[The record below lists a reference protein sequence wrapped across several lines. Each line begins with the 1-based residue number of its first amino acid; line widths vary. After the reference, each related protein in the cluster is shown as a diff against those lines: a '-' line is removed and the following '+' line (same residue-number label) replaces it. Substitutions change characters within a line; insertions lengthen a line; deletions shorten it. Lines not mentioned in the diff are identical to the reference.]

1 MTLDVGSVR
10 NAYFAK
16 ANQLSVKLAD
26 AIGGIPKAQPR
37 VFDFNQS
44 YTPEGQGINVEGN
57 ENSLNIVS
65 GRAVLRISPGE
76 LNGMEFDNIDLDSP
90 FLDNLEAIPRDLSEL
105 LAQADSNGPE
115 FARLVE
121 LLKDVA

>member
-10 NAYFAK
+10 NAYFTK
-16 ANQLSVKLAD
+16 ANKLSVKLAD

-44 YTPEGQGINVEGN
+44 YTPHGQEVKVTGSKD
-57 ENSLNIVS
+57 SLNIVS

-90 FLDNLEAIPRDLSEL
+90 LLDNLELVSTDLSEL
-105 LAQADSNGPE
+105 LKQADSNGPE
-115 FARLVE
+115 FAQLVE
-121 LLKDVA
+121 LLKDAA

>member
-1 MTLDVGSVR
+1 MALDVGSVR

-44 YTPEGQGINVEGN
+44 YTPEGQGINVEGSA
-57 ENSLNIVS
+57 NSLHIVS
-65 GRAVLRISPGE
+65 GRAVIRIMPGE
-76 LNGMEFDNIDLDSP
+76 LNDMGFDNIDLDSP
-90 FLDNLEAIPRDLSEL
+90 LLDNLEAIPRDLSEL

-115 FARLVE
+115 FVRLVE
-121 LLKDVA
+121 LLQSAA

>member
-1 MTLDVGSVR
+1 MTLDVGSVK

-16 ANQLSVKLAD
+16 ANQLSVKLAN
-26 AIGGIPKAQPR
+26 AIGGAIKAQPR

-44 YTPEGQGINVEGN
+44 YAPEGQGINVKGN
-57 ENSLNIVS
+57 EKSLNIVN

-90 FLDNLEAIPRDLSEL
+90 LLDNLELVSTDLSDL
-105 LAQADSNGPE
+105 LTQADSNGQD
-115 FARLVE
+115 FKLLVE
-121 LLKDVA
+121 LLQKAA